1 MSLTFTSGFF
11 YTPSCN
17 KLDRY
22 ALHKA
27 LTVWVK
33 KGRICFTSRKSMA
46 CAKKANGSQRY
57 FFCLIVLSSVLN
69 SLKSKPAQFSD
80 DTELGGMTRP

>member
-1 MSLTFTSGFF
+1 
-11 YTPSCN
+11 
-17 KLDRY
+17 
-22 ALHKA
+22 
-27 LTVWVK
+27 
-33 KGRICFTSRKSMA
+33 MA
-46 CAKKANGSQRY
+46 CAKKANGSQRC